1 MSSPQNKK
9 RSAAQPRSK
18 TKRVTEKP
26 FESDGAYFLKLVL
39 VFLLGTFWLK
49 FSTPLDVGGLYVAS
63 FPLGFFVGLI
73 LIARYEHFQ
82 SDRKIWYA
90 ILLASTVV
98 SCFLPSG
105 IMI

>member
-1 MSSPQNKK
+1 MPTKKQTKTRKQTNK
-9 RSAAQPRSK
+9 
-18 TKRVTEKP
+18 VEKN

-49 FSTPLDVGGLYVAS
+49 FATPLDVSGAYVPG
-63 FPLGFFVGLI
+63 FPIGFCVGLI

-90 ILLASTVV
+90 ILLVSTIV
-98 SCFLPSG
+98 SYFLPAG
-105 IMI
+105 IVI